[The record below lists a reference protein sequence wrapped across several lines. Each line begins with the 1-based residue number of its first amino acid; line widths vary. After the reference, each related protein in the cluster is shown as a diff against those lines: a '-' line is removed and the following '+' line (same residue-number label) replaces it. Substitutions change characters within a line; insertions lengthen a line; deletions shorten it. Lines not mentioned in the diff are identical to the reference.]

1 MQRID
6 FILNPISGG
15 KSKAAALRAIES
27 GLDKSRYESRILWT
41 AAPGDGVRLAAE
53 STADIIVA
61 VGGDGT
67 VNEVAR
73 GLLEAKAAGEE
84 KTLGILPCGS
94 GNGLAFHLGLS
105 RQMSRAVAT
114 LNEGAVTSIDLGEM
128 NGEIFCCT
136 AGMGI
141 DANVSLHFAQSTGR
155 GLKNYIALAWDEW
168 KHHEEF
174 VCDVECDGEKWSG
187 KALFVT
193 VANANQWGN
202 EARIAPM
209 ASLRDGLLDVI
220 VVRNFKTVEIP
231 ALAAKLLSGTLFNN
245 RHLIHFRGSQ
255 ILLRRTTPGPVH
267 KDGDAFEAGKELR
280 LRILPQALKVT
291 VPADRLGKI

>member
-15 KSKAAALRAIES
+15 KSKASALRAIES
-27 GLDKSRYESRILWT
+27 VLDRNRYESRILWT
-41 AAPGDGVRLAAE
+41 ASPGDGARLAAE
-53 STADIIVA
+53 SPADIVVA

-73 GLLEAKAAGEE
+73 GLLEAKAAGRE
-84 KTLGILPCGS
+84 KILGILPCGS
-94 GNGLAFHLGLS
+94 GNGLAYHLGLS
-105 RQMSRAVAT
+105 RRMSRAVAT
-114 LNEGAVTSIDLGEM
+114 LNEGAACPIDLGEM
-128 NGEIFCCT
+128 NGKLFCCT

-141 DANVSLHFAQSTGR
+141 DAKVSQHFAQSTGR

-174 VCDVECDGEKWSG
+174 ACEVECDGTKWSG
-187 KALFVT
+187 KALFIT

-231 ALAAKLLSGTLFNN
+231 ALAAKLLSGHLFNN
-245 RHLIHFRGSQ
+245 RNLLHLSGSQ
-255 ILLRRTTPGPVH
+255 ILIRRSSPGPVH
-267 KDGDAFEAGKELR
+267 KDGDAFQAGKELR
-280 LRILPQALKVT
+280 LRILPQALKVI
-291 VPADRLGKI
+291 VPVERLGKI